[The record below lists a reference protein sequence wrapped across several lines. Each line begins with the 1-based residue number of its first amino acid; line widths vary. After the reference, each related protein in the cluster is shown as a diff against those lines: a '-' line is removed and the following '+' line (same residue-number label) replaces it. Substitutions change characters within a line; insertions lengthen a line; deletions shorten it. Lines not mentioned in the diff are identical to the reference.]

1 MIPTTAREALRK
13 ASAEGADLD
22 RLMILNMEAMQEW
35 AQELHARAQQ
45 RKSSEAQSAATAI
58 PEGDIISIRIG
69 QKAGPKIKATGR
81 ILDRLDE
88 PASAGDRWYG
98 GILYQ
103 TTGGA
108 YIADAI
114 NFSSLMGEDDLHN
127 ALILYPDMPEL
138 ERQIAVMEHFAWT
151 PQARAMAKRLGW
163 KLEVRVD

>member
-1 MIPTTAREALRK
+1 MTDE
-13 ASAEGADLD
+13 
-22 RLMILNMEAMQEW
+22 
-35 AQELHARAQQ
+35 
-45 RKSSEAQSAATAI
+45 
-58 PEGDIISIRIG
+58 IISIRIG
-69 QKAGPKIKATGR
+69 QKTGPKIKATGR
-81 ILDRLDE
+81 VLDTLDT

-98 GILYQ
+98 GTLYQ

-163 KLEVRVD
+163 KLTIEVA